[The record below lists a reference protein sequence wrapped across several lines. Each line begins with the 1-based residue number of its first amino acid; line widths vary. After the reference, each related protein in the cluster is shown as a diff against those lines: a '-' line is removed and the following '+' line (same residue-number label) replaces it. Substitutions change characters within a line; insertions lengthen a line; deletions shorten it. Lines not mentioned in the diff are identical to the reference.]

1 MALDQLYQQVILDH
15 NRSPRHYGRIEG
27 ATHSAR
33 GQDALCGDDILVEL
47 QVLDGRIAQAAFSG
61 EACAITT
68 ASASMLMDWL
78 PGRSVQEVVTGQEQ
92 LGKLLEDPGLPDS
105 AELGEINSLR
115 AVSGFPA
122 RVRNALLPWRT
133 AAGALAMGQ
142 GAGHSN
148 ADADS
153 GSLN

>member
-1 MALDQLYQQVILDH
+1 MGLDQLYQQVILDH
-15 NRSPRHYGRIEG
+15 NRSPRHYRRLEG

-33 GQDALCGDDILVEL
+33 GRDALCGDDILVEL
-47 QVLDGRIAQAAFSG
+47 RLVEGLIEEAAFSG

-78 PGRSVQEVVTGQEQ
+78 PGRCPEAVLTAYE
-92 LGKLLEDPGLPDS
+92 KFRDLLDDPAS
-105 AELGEINSLR
+105 ADCPELGPMNGLR

-133 AAGALAMGQ
+133 AIEGLQRARGPAE
-142 GAGHSN
+142 SRC
-148 ADADS
+148 D
-153 GSLN
+153 

>member
-1 MALDQLYQQVILDH
+1 MALDKLYQQVILDH
-15 NRSPRHYGRIEG
+15 NRSPHHYGRLEG

-47 QVLDGRIAQAAFSG
+47 RVADGKIQEAAFSG

-78 PGRSVQEVVTGQEQ
+78 VGRTEEEVAAGYKRFSQ
-92 LGKLLEDPGLPDS
+92 LLANPDHPD
-105 AELGEINSLR
+105 ARELGDINHLR
-115 AVSGFPA
+115 TVSGFPA

-133 AAGALAMGQ
+133 TLKAT
-142 GAGHSN
+142 GHEY
-148 ADADS
+148 
-153 GSLN
+153 

>member
-15 NRSPRHYGRIEG
+15 NRSPHHNGRLDG

-33 GQDALCGDDILVEL
+33 GQDALCGDDILIELRVVE
-47 QVLDGRIAQAAFSG
+47 GRIEKAAFSG

-78 PGRSVQEVVTGQEQ
+78 VGRSRAETTAAYERFSQ
-92 LGKLLEDPGLPDS
+92 LLDEPESTDDPD
-105 AELGEINSLR
+105 LGEINHLR
-115 AVSGFPA
+115 SVSGFPA

-133 AAGALAMGQ
+133 TLSALEC
-142 GAGHSN
+142 
-148 ADADS
+148 
-153 GSLN
+153 

>member
-1 MALDQLYQQVILDH
+1 MALEKLYQQVILDH
-15 NRSPRHYGRIEG
+15 NRAPHHYGRLEG

-47 QVLDGRIAQAAFSG
+47 RLVDSRVDEAAFSG
-61 EACAITT
+61 EACVITT

-78 PGRSVQEVVTGQEQ
+78 EGRARAEIRAAYEHFSR
-92 LGKLLEDPGLPDS
+92 LLDEPESPD
-105 AELGEINSLR
+105 APELGGFNHLR

-133 AAGALAMGQ
+133 ALSALAG
-142 GAGHSN
+142 GESTARS
-148 ADADS
+148 
-153 GSLN
+153 

>member
-1 MALDQLYQQVILDH
+1 MALDKLYQQVILDH
-15 NRSPRHYGRIEG
+15 NRSPHHYGRLEG

-47 QVLDGRIAQAAFSG
+47 RVVDGRIEEAAFSG

-78 PGRSVQEVVTGQEQ
+78 IGRAAREVDVN
-92 LGKLLEDPGLPDS
+92 LVRFSRLLEAPDEPDDP
-105 AELGEINSLR
+105 ELGDINHLR

-133 AAGALAMGQ
+133 AIDALVA
-142 GAGHSN
+142 H
-148 ADADS
+148 
-153 GSLN
+153 

>member
-1 MALDQLYQQVILDH
+1 MALDKLYQQVILDH
-15 NRSPRHYGRIEG
+15 NRSPHHYGRLHG

-47 QVLDGRIAQAAFSG
+47 RVSDGKIREAAFSG

-68 ASASMLMDWL
+68 ASASMLMEWL
-78 PGRSVQEVVTGQEQ
+78 VGRRARAVDVNLVRFSQ
-92 LGKLLEDPGLPDS
+92 LLEAPDEPDDP
-105 AELGEINSLR
+105 ELGDINHLR

-133 AAGALAMGQ
+133 AIDALA
-142 GAGHSN
+142 H
-148 ADADS
+148 
-153 GSLN
+153 

>member
-15 NRSPRHYGRIEG
+15 NRSPHHYGRLPD

-47 QVLDGRIAQAAFSG
+47 RVVDERIEAAAFSG

-78 PGRSVQEVVTGQEQ
+78 VERCPGDVAAEYERFSR
-92 LGKLLEDPGLPDS
+92 LLENPGLPDEP
-105 AELGEINSLR
+105 ELGPINHLR

-122 RVRNALLPWRT
+122 RVRNAMLPWRT
-133 AAGALAMGQ
+133 ALSALDLQ
-142 GAGHSN
+142 
-148 ADADS
+148 
-153 GSLN
+153 

>member
-15 NRSPRHYGRIEG
+15 NRSPHHYGRLEG

-47 QVLDGRIAQAAFSG
+47 RVEDGRIEEAAFSG

-78 PGRSVQEVVTGQEQ
+78 VGRTPGEVAAGQERFRRLLEAADQPDDSELGDINHLRSVT
-92 LGKLLEDPGLPDS
+92 
-105 AELGEINSLR
+105 
-115 AVSGFPA
+115 GFPA

-133 AAGALAMGQ
+133 AADALG
-142 GAGHSN
+142 
-148 ADADS
+148 
-153 GSLN
+153 

>member
-1 MALDQLYQQVILDH
+1 MALEQLYQQVILDH
-15 NRSPRHYGRIEG
+15 NRSPHHYGRLGG

-47 QVLDGRIAQAAFSG
+47 KVVDGRVEEAAFSG

-78 PGRSVQEVVTGQEQ
+78 PGRRYAEVTAACERFSQ
-92 LGKLLEDPGLPDS
+92 LLEYSELPDD
-105 AELGEINSLR
+105 AELGDINHLR

-133 AAGALAMGQ
+133 AVSALEGSP
-142 GAGHSN
+142 HS
-148 ADADS
+148 
-153 GSLN
+153 

>member
-1 MALDQLYQQVILDH
+1 MLDQLYQQVILDH
-15 NRSPRHYGRIEG
+15 NRSPHHYGSLAG

-47 QVLDGRIAQAAFSG
+47 RLTDGRVEEAAFSG
-61 EACAITT
+61 EACVITT

-78 PGRSVQEVVTGQEQ
+78 VGRSRTEVETAYERFGQ
-92 LGKLLEDPGLPDS
+92 LLEDPERPDDS
-105 AELGEINSLR
+105 ELGDINHLR

-133 AAGALAMGQ
+133 VLRAFKERGIA
-142 GAGHSN
+142 
-148 ADADS
+148 
-153 GSLN
+153 

>member
-15 NRSPRHYGRIEG
+15 NRSPQHFGRLEG

-47 QVLDGRIAQAAFSG
+47 KVIDGRIEQAAFSG

-78 PGRSVQEVVTGQEQ
+78 SGRSQQAITVAYRRFSQ
-92 LGKLLEDPGLPDS
+92 LLEKDELSDDS
-105 AELGEINSLR
+105 GLGEINQLR

-133 AAGALAMGQ
+133 VLNALA
-142 GAGHSN
+142 
-148 ADADS
+148 DS
-153 GSLN
+153 DS

>member
-1 MALDQLYQQVILDH
+1 MALDKLYQQIILDH
-15 NRSPRHYGRIEG
+15 NRAPRHYGRLDG

-33 GQDALCGDDILVEL
+33 GLDALCGDDILVEIRL
-47 QVLDGRIAQAAFSG
+47 KDGRIEEAAFSG

-78 PGRSVQEVVTGQEQ
+78 MGHTAEELELEIGRFSE
-92 LGKLLEDPGLPDS
+92 LLDQPDLPDRP
-105 AELGEINSLR
+105 ELAEINHLR

-133 AAGALAMGQ
+133 AQSALQ
-142 GAGHSN
+142 KES
-148 ADADS
+148 
-153 GSLN
+153 